1 MNIARAQEKML
12 QQWRKLGPNFLP
24 FADAATKD
32 LPLKRLFRLSLFQV
46 TVGMATG
53 LLVGTLNRVMIVE
66 LKVSATLVA
75 AMIGI
80 PLLFAPFRALVGFRS
95 DTHRSAFGWR
105 RVPYL
110 WLGTMVQFSG
120 FAIMPFALLLLSGDH
135 QSPMWIGQVGGA
147 LAFLLV
153 GIGMQVTQTAGL
165 ALATDLATE
174 DTRPRVVA
182 MMYVMLLVG
191 IILGS
196 LAFGYLLQ
204 TFTPLRLIQVV
215 QGAGLLTFLLN
226 ATALWKQE
234 ARQPERAA
242 AQRTNKAPRASFKA
256 SWAAFSGHG
265 KTRRFLLAVFLGSAA
280 FNMQDIILEPYGAE
294 VLGLSVSATT
304 LLTAFTAAGA
314 LASFMWAA
322 KLLRKGID
330 PFRLCAF
337 GLMTGVAAFSLII
350 FSDPLQSSL
359 VFRLGAM
366 LVGLGGGFF
375 AIGTLTAAMSMD
387 NKAEA
392 GLILGAWG
400 AVQATGTGL
409 AIAMGGVLRDG
420 VAYLSHIGVL
430 GDAMSAPAT
439 SYSVVYHIEIGLIFL
454 TLVVLGPLVRRV
466 KANNPTPA
474 NFGLADFP
482 K

>member
-1 MNIARAQEKML
+1 MKLARAQEIMVL
-12 QQWRKLGPNFLP
+12 QWRKIGPQFLP

-32 LPLKRLFRLSLFQV
+32 LPLARLLRLSLFQV

-53 LLVGTLNRVMIVE
+53 LLIGTLNRVMIVE
-66 LKVSATLVA
+66 LKVSAALVA
-75 AMIGI
+75 AMIAL
-80 PLLFAPFRALVGFRS
+80 PLLFSPFRALVGFRS

-135 QSPMWIGQVGGA
+135 QSPMWYGHVGGA

-174 DTRPRVVA
+174 ETRPRVVSL
-182 MMYVMLLVG
+182 MYVMLLLG
-191 IILGS
+191 TLLGS

-204 TFTPLRLIQVV
+204 GFTPLRLIQVV

-242 AQRTNKAPRASFKA
+242 EQRASKSPRETFKA
-256 SWAAFSGHG
+256 SWAVFSGHR

-280 FNMQDIILEPYGAE
+280 FSMQDIVLEPYGAE

-304 LLTAFTAAGA
+304 LLTAFTALGA
-314 LASFMWAA
+314 LAAFMCTA
-322 KLLRKGID
+322 KLLRQGVD
-330 PFRLCAF
+330 PFRLCAL
-337 GLMTGVAAFSLII
+337 GLMIGLVAFSAII
-350 FSDPLQSSL
+350 FSDPLQSSFL
-359 VFRLGAM
+359 FRIGAM

-387 NKAEA
+387 SKADA
-392 GLILGAWG
+392 GLTLGAWG

-420 VAYLSHIGVL
+420 VAYLAKIGVL
-430 GDAMSAPAT
+430 GEAMSAPAT

-454 TLVVLGPLVRRV
+454 TLVVLGPLVRRGT
-466 KANNPTPA
+466 ATNPFRA
-474 NFGLADFP
+474 KFDLAEFP